1 MRGQPTRQTVT
12 DDAAEHMSRLLP
24 PYGRW
29 PPRLC
34 PLQPVWRGAVPAR
47 YCHVQ
52 ARNEDARAEVGLLTR
67 LGLVGAGNRVRDGE
81 WWLGGKM
88 ASDQLDLSRQHVQ
101 G

>member
-1 MRGQPTRQTVT
+1 MKTPERR
-12 DDAAEHMSRLLP
+12 S
-24 PYGRW
+24 
-29 PPRLC
+29 
-34 PLQPVWRGAVPAR
+34 
-47 YCHVQ
+47 
-52 ARNEDARAEVGLLTR
+52 GLLTG